1 MFGINCSDMGQ
12 QYSNALNKFKTQ
24 ALTYGT
30 QSGNEKINVK
40 ISPSE
45 ITIIIPQATYILKLE
60 EIENKSGGVAFKPF
74 SIRINDKNGYRNISE
89 RNLVYPREL
98 QNIKMLLEKKIAM
111 TLVDTFDYGFV
122 KDILDNI
129 NELQKY
135 FNKKR
140 LCESIKEAQQKNNE
154 PTAPKRYH

>member
-1 MFGINCSDMGQ
+1 VFEHHARGGRRIGIDDVIGPL
-12 QYSNALNKFKTQ
+12 A
-24 ALTYGT
+24 
-30 QSGNEKINVK
+30 
-40 ISPSE
+40 
-45 ITIIIPQATYILKLE
+45 
-60 EIENKSGGVAFKPF
+60 GVAEGLGNVVIEGEIDTWNIGQVGGDVARRDGNLAILHVLGVDERDLVNQVQF
-74 SIRINDKNGYRNISE
+74 IEQNGYRNISE